1 MVFFLEKKPTIPF
14 LALYLILAVAGS
26 FAISRGEFFY
36 DAHDPDMTEKFFT
49 PGDRPAD
56 CLPGNALVIRR
67 NSGSDASVLRALS
80 PRIIMQTNVELKEA
94 AIIRS
99 PFHTNVKTAYFTIK
113 DSILLK
119 LRI

>member
-1 MVFFLEKKPTIPF
+1 MVLFLEKKPAIPF

-26 FAISRGEFFY
+26 FTISRGEFFY
-36 DAHDPDMTEKFFT
+36 AAHDPDVAEKFFA
-49 PGDRPAD
+49 PGDYPAD

-67 NSGSDASVLRALS
+67 NSGSAGSVLRALS
-80 PRIIMQTNVELKEA
+80 PRIIMQAGVELTEA
-94 AIIRS
+94 AIVRS

>member
-1 MVFFLEKKPTIPF
+1 MILFLEKKPLLSF
-14 LALYLILAVAGS
+14 LVLYLVLAVAGS
-26 FAISRGEFFY
+26 FTISRGEFF
-36 DAHDPDMTEKFFT
+36 DAAHDPDAAEKFFT

-56 CLPGNALVIRR
+56 CLPESALVIRR
-67 NSGSDASVLRALS
+67 NSGSAASVLRALS
-80 PRIIMQTNVELKEA
+80 PRIIMQTGVELKA
-94 AIIRS
+94 AIAQS